1 VARRSDR
8 GDAASGSDRLFR
20 FVDPHV
26 LARISNLSLLARSV
40 VEGFISG
47 LHRSTYLGRS
57 VDFAEHR
64 AYMPGDDI
72 RRIDWRLFA
81 RTDRFYVKEFEADT
95 NTSFTLLLDV
105 SRSMS
110 FGSAGLT
117 KLDYARFL
125 AASLAVFSQ
134 KQRDRIGIV
143 TFDEDIVE
151 FVPPSAK
158 HLEIVLH
165 TIDRAPGTEAQR
177 PSDYRRPLLKVSE
190 AIHRRGIVV
199 LISDLYDEPEGILD
213 AVKGLRYKGNDLIV
227 FHVLDP
233 AELSFPYAE
242 AASYQDL
249 ETGEAVPVIPDYL
262 RDEYRSLVQQHVLKL
277 TRSLGDNQIDYCLLD
292 TSMPLDYALFHY
304 LASRER
310 LTRTR

>member
-1 VARRSDR
+1 
-8 GDAASGSDRLFR
+8 
-20 FVDPHV
+20 
-26 LARISNLSLLARSV
+26 V

-110 FGSAGLT
+110 FGSEGLT

-125 AASLAVFSQ
+125 AASLAFFSQ
-134 KQRDRIGIV
+134 KQRDRIGLV

-165 TIDRAPGTEAQR
+165 TIDRVTSQK
-177 PSDYRRPLLKVSE
+177 PSDYRRPLLKVAE
-190 AIHRRGIVV
+190 AIRRRGIVV
-199 LISDLYDEPEGILD
+199 LISDLYDEPEAILD

-233 AELSFPYAE
+233 AELKFPYTE
-242 AASYQDL
+242 AASYRDL
-249 ETGEAVPVIPDYL
+249 ETGEAVPIIPDYL
-262 RDEYRSLVQQHVLKL
+262 RDEYRSLVQKHVEKL
-277 TRSLGDNQIDYCLLD
+277 TRSLGDNQIDYSLLD

-304 LASRER
+304 LATRER

>member
-1 VARRSDR
+1 MAGAAARI
-8 GDAASGSDRLFR
+8 AAGQ
-20 FVDPHV
+20 FVDPQV
-26 LARISNLSLLARSV
+26 LGRIQNLNLLARGV
-40 VEGFISG
+40 VQGFISG

-57 VDFAEHR
+57 ADFAEHR

-72 RRIDWRLFA
+72 RQIDWRLFA

-95 NTSFTLLLDV
+95 NTSFTILLDI

-110 FGSAGLT
+110 FGSEGIT
-117 KLDYARFL
+117 KLDYARYL

-134 KQRDRIGIV
+134 KQRDRIGMI
-143 TFDEDIVE
+143 TFDNDIVD

-165 TIDRAPGTEAQR
+165 KLDTLTSAR
-177 PSDYRRPLLKVSE
+177 PSEFGGPLQKVAE

-199 LISDLYDEPEGILD
+199 LISDLYDEPSAILD

-233 AELSFPYAE
+233 AELSFPYEE
-242 AASYQDL
+242 AASYRDL
-249 ETGEAVPVIPDYL
+249 ESGEAVPVVPEYL
-262 RDEYRSLVQQHVLKL
+262 RDEYRKLVQAHVAGL
-277 TRSLGDNQIDYCLLD
+277 TKTLGDNRIDYSLFE
-292 TSMPLDYALFHY
+292 TSTPLDFALFQY
-304 LASRER
+304 LSSRER

>member
-1 VARRSDR
+1 MATPRV
-8 GDAASGSDRLFR
+8 GQ
-20 FVDPHV
+20 FVDPKI
-26 LARISNLSLLARSV
+26 LARISNLNLLARGV
-40 VEGFISG
+40 VQGFISG

-72 RRIDWRLFA
+72 RQIDWRLFA

-95 NTSFTLLLDV
+95 NTSFTLLLDI
-105 SRSMS
+105 SRSMN
-110 FGSAGLT
+110 FGSEEVT

-134 KQRDRIGIV
+134 KQRDRIGLI
-143 TFDEDIVE
+143 TFDEDVVD

-165 TIDRAPGTEAQR
+165 TIDNVTASKASNYE
-177 PSDYRRPLLKVSE
+177 RPLVKVAE

-199 LISDLYDEPEGILD
+199 LISDLYDEPSNILD

-227 FHVLDP
+227 FHILDP
-233 AELSFPYAE
+233 AELSFPYDD
-242 AASYQDL
+242 AANYRDM
-249 ETGEAVPVIPDYL
+249 ETGEAVPIIPEYL
-262 RDEYRSLVQQHVLKL
+262 REEYRKLVQEHTSRLAKI
-277 TRSLGDNQIDYCLLD
+277 LGDNQIDYALFD
-292 TSMPLDYALFHY
+292 TSTPLDYALFHF

-310 LTRTR
+310 MTRTR

>member
-1 VARRSDR
+1 VAPRSYRPDRADSASEGDRR
-8 GDAASGSDRLFR
+8 FR
-20 FVDPHV
+20 FIDPHV

-110 FGSAGLT
+110 FGSEGLT

-125 AASLAVFSQ
+125 AASLAFFSQ
-134 KQRDRIGIV
+134 KQRDRIGLV

-165 TIDRAPGTEAQR
+165 TIDRVTSQK
-177 PSDYRRPLLKVSE
+177 PSDYRRPLLKVAE
-190 AIHRRGIVV
+190 AIRRRGIVV
-199 LISDLYDEPEGILD
+199 LISDLYDEPEAILD

-233 AELSFPYAE
+233 AELKFPYAE

-249 ETGEAVPVIPDYL
+249 ETGEAVPIIPDYL
-262 RDEYRSLVQQHVLKL
+262 RDEYRSLVQQHVEKL
-277 TRSLGDNQIDYCLLD
+277 TRSLGDNQIDYSLLD

>member
-1 VARRSDR
+1 MARRSER
-8 GDAASGSDRLFR
+8 GEVAGGERLFR

-26 LARISNLSLLARSV
+26 LARISNLNLLARSV

-110 FGSAGLT
+110 FQSRGLT

-165 TIDRAPGTEAQR
+165 TIDRASAQK
-177 PSDYRRPLLKVSE
+177 PSDYRRPLLKVAE

-199 LISDLYDEPEGILD
+199 LISDLYDEPESILD

-233 AELSFPYAE
+233 AELNFPYDE

-249 ETGEAVPVIPDYL
+249 ESGESVPVIPDYL
-262 RDEYRSLVQQHVLKL
+262 REEYRNLVQQHVAKL
-277 TRSLGDNQIDYCLLD
+277 TRSLGDNQIDYSLLD
-292 TSMPLDYALFHY
+292 TSLPLDYALFHY